1 MLRIMFSFMIVYK
14 NVFSFSLIEAL
25 DSKRILNTL
34 KIGITLAMECVDVA
48 AFTFAT

>member
-1 MLRIMFSFMIVYK
+1 MEFIFKSAV
-14 NVFSFSLIEAL
+14 IEAL

-34 KIGITLAMECVDVA
+34 KIGITSVMECADVA